1 MKRNDCSIVQ
11 DLLPLYI
18 EEMLQPDTVEYVE
31 DHLSGCEICTATLA
45 ELKSGDTPVPA
56 PDAKEI
62 RKGDQQE
69 LQGLK
74 KNIRLQYVTIAFAF
88 ASLILHFFPWL
99 TPQRAEAQT
108 AFGLPHLLFTAFPL
122 YVSTVTIFHRKAYSR
137 NMALVTT
144 GLIIPATWVPLY
156 LLIASLISETIK
168 FFAGQ
173 FKGGYWPHDT
183 LWSLLSA
190 TIHPALVLV
199 SLFSLMLVVISLR
212 NLWINALPPGTK
224 TSSPFEKKLAF
235 CSLGL
240 LGCLL
245 LLHLL
250 PLVPSSKGYY
260 GVGFFNLFFGGLPL
274 YITAASAFC
283 KVRNKIE
290 AVYATALALAL
301 PLYAALPFLSQFF
314 PAVLGSFTWMTPDEY
329 APLYCIPFLILSCL
343 LSATAICSVWYQLK
357 QQTKE
362 N

>member
-31 DHLSGCEICTATLA
+31 DHLSGCEICTAALSD
-45 ELKSGDTPVPA
+45 LKSETAAPTPA
-56 PDAKEI
+56 AEET

-74 KNIRLQYVTIAFAF
+74 KNIRLQYVAIAFAF

-99 TPQRAEAQT
+99 TPQRAESQT
-108 AFGLPHLLFTAFPL
+108 TFGFPYFLFTALPL
-122 YVSTVTIFHRKAYSR
+122 YVATATAFRRDVLSK
-137 NMALVTT
+137 NMALVTA
-144 GLIIPATWVPLY
+144 GLIIPAAWVPLY
-156 LLIASLISETIK
+156 LLASSLISETIK

-199 SLFSLMLVVISLR
+199 SLFSLILVVVSLR
-212 NLWINALPPGTK
+212 NLWINALSPGTK
-224 TSSPFEKKLAF
+224 TTSPFEKKLAF

-274 YITAASAFC
+274 YLTAATAFC
-283 KVRNKIE
+283 EVRQGKE
-290 AVYATALALAL
+290 AVLATLLALAL
-301 PLYAALPFLSQFF
+301 PLYAALPFLSQLF
-314 PAVLGSFTWMTPDEY
+314 PAVLGDFTWMTPDEY

-343 LSATAICSVWYQLK
+343 LSATAICSVWYQLRH
-357 QQTKE
+357 QTKE
-362 N
+362 D

>member
-18 EEMLQPDTVEYVE
+18 EEMLQPDTVAYVE
-31 DHLSGCEICTATLA
+31 DHLSGCEGCTDLLA
-45 ELKSGDTPVPA
+45 ELKSDSAPVPT
-56 PDAKEI
+56 PDTEEI

-88 ASLILHFFPWL
+88 ASLILHCFPWL
-99 TPQRAEAQT
+99 TPQRAESQT
-108 AFGLPHLLFTAFPL
+108 TFGFPYFLFTALPL
-122 YVSTVTIFHRKAYSR
+122 YVATATAFRRDVLSK
-137 NMALVTT
+137 NMALVTA
-144 GLIIPATWVPLY
+144 GLIIPAAWVPLY
-156 LLIASLISETIK
+156 LLASSLISETIK

-224 TSSPFEKKLAF
+224 TTSPFEKKLAF

-274 YITAASAFC
+274 YLTAATAFC
-283 KVRNKIE
+283 EVRHGKE
-290 AVYATALALAL
+290 AVLATLLALAL
-301 PLYAALPFLSQFF
+301 PLYAALPFLSQLF
-314 PAVLGSFTWMTPDEY
+314 PAVLGDFTWMTPDEY